1 MLEVRMSRIAKVER
15 RTRETDIVVGLDLD
29 GTGTGD
35 ISTPLPF
42 LSHMVEQ
49 ISRHGLMNLQVRAQ
63 GDTEVD
69 GHHTTEDLGIVF
81 GTALKEAVGDGTGIR
96 RYGHATLPMDEARAS
111 VALDLSGRSYFVWNV
126 PLAHAKLGNWDT
138 ELAEVFF
145 EAVARSAKMN
155 LHVTLETGRNLHHCI
170 EICFKAFARALRM
183 AVEIDPRQGGI
194 PSTKGVL

>member
-1 MLEVRMSRIAKVER
+1 MSRTAKIER
-15 RTRETDIVVGLDLD
+15 RTRETDVTVGVELD
-29 GTGTGD
+29 GTGTSD
-35 ISTPLPF
+35 INTPLPF

-49 ISRHGLMNLQVRAQ
+49 ISRHGLLNLQVRAQ

-81 GTALKEAVGDGTGIR
+81 GMALKEALGDGRGIR
-96 RYGHATLPMDEARAS
+96 RYGFATLPMDEARAS
-111 VALDLSGRSYFVWNV
+111 VALDLSGRSYFVWSV

-155 LHVTLETGRNLHHCI
+155 LHVSLEVGRNLHHCV

-183 AVEIDPRQGGI
+183 AVEIDPRQSDI
-194 PSTKGVL
+194 PSTKGQLD